1 MVYYFTTRCGQ
12 YTIYMGKD
20 KYENED
26 LIKYG
31 LPEDCWFHVDDLS
44 SAHVY
49 LRLKPGMTLDDIP
62 EDCLLDCSSLVKAN
76 SIQGCKKSSV
86 YVVYTRWKNL
96 KKASLFLLWHPCLST
111 SSMVDG
117 QVGYHR
123 PENVRRVKVDKNN
136 SIVNQLNKTKQERHP
151 DLAKEQQDRLN
162 EIQAELKAKR
172 REEDKAKMLVEL
184 ERQRVKEERSYERIM
199 TNDNMMSNT
208 EMNAT
213 ADSTAAEE
221 FEDDFM

>member
-1 MVYYFTTRCGQ
+1 
-12 YTIYMGKD
+12 
-20 KYENED
+20 
-26 LIKYG
+26 
-31 LPEDCWFHVDDLS
+31 
-44 SAHVY
+44 
-49 LRLKPGMTLDDIP
+49 
-62 EDCLLDCSSLVKAN
+62 
-76 SIQGCKKSSV
+76 
-86 YVVYTRWKNL
+86 
-96 KKASLFLLWHPCLST
+96 
-111 SSMVDG
+111 MVDG

-123 PENVRRVKVDKNN
+123 PENLRRVKVDKNN

-172 REEDKAKMLVEL
+172 REDDKAKRLEEL
-184 ERQRVKEERSYERIM
+184 ERQRVKEERSYDRIM

>member
-1 MVYYFTTRCGQ
+1 MVYFFKSSCGE

-20 KYENED
+20 KFENEE

-49 LRLKPGMTLDDIP
+49 LRLKPGMTMDDIP
-62 EDCLLDCSSLVKAN
+62 NDCILDCCSLVKAN
-76 SIQGCKKSSV
+76 SIAGCKKSSV

-96 KKASLFLLWHPCLST
+96 KKT
-111 SSMVDG
+111 TSMVEG

-123 PENVRRVKVDKNN
+123 PENVRRIKVEKNN
-136 SIVNQLNKTKQERHP
+136 TIVRQLEKSKRELYP
-151 DLAKEQQDRLN
+151 DLAKEQQDRSN
-162 EIQAELKAKR
+162 EIRLQKKAHRKVEEKAERLKQ
-172 REEDKAKMLVEL
+172 L
-184 ERQRVKEERSYERIM
+184 ERAREKEERSYDRIM
-199 TNDNMMSNT
+199 GEDKMMSNA

>member
-1 MVYYFTTRCGQ
+1 
-12 YTIYMGKD
+12 
-20 KYENED
+20 
-26 LIKYG
+26 
-31 LPEDCWFHVDDLS
+31 
-44 SAHVY
+44 
-49 LRLKPGMTLDDIP
+49 
-62 EDCLLDCSSLVKAN
+62 
-76 SIQGCKKSSV
+76 
-86 YVVYTRWKNL
+86 
-96 KKASLFLLWHPCLST
+96 
-111 SSMVDG
+111 MVDG

>member
-1 MVYYFTTRCGQ
+1 MVYYFTTRCGN

-31 LPEDCWFHVDDLS
+31 HPEDCWFHVDDLS

-62 EDCLLDCSSLVKAN
+62 EDCLTDCCALVKAN

-96 KKASLFLLWHPCLST
+96 KKT
-111 SSMVDG
+111 SDMVDG
-117 QVGYHR
+117 QVGFHR
-123 PENVRRVKVDKNN
+123 PDNVRRTNIEKNN
-136 SIVNQLNKTKQERHP
+136 PIVNQLNKTKEEKHP
-151 DLAKEQQDRLN
+151 NLAKQQQDRMK
-162 EIQAELKAKR
+162 EIQTELKEKRKADDKAKR
-172 REEDKAKMLVEL
+172 LEEL
-184 ERQRVKEERSYERIM
+184 ERARIKEERSYDRIM
-199 TNDNMMSNT
+199 GEHNMTSNA
-208 EMNAT
+208 ERNAT

>member
-1 MVYYFTTRCGQ
+1 
-12 YTIYMGKD
+12 
-20 KYENED
+20 
-26 LIKYG
+26 
-31 LPEDCWFHVDDLS
+31 
-44 SAHVY
+44 
-49 LRLKPGMTLDDIP
+49 
-62 EDCLLDCSSLVKAN
+62 
-76 SIQGCKKSSV
+76 
-86 YVVYTRWKNL
+86 
-96 KKASLFLLWHPCLST
+96 
-111 SSMVDG
+111 MVDG

-172 REEDKAKMLVEL
+172 REEDKAKRLVEL